1 MNKTL
6 KWILIGLA
14 IALGAFIIAL
24 PIFYMA
30 RHAASLADLG
40 RPMMP
45 FRASTNMP
53 IRVWPVIALP
63 FMGLFGAL
71 RVLLSAAVFG
81 FAVYGVVALVR
92 PKPARSGDA
101 ALQTPPVIPAAPAEG
116 RVCASCGKSL
126 HSEGEYCPYCGA
138 KQ

>member
-24 PIFYMA
+24 PIFYLA

-45 FRASTNMP
+45 FRTSTNMP
-53 IRVWPVIALP
+53 IR
-63 FMGLFGAL
+63 FC
-71 RVLLSAAVFG
+71 R
-81 FAVYGVVALVR
+81 
-92 PKPARSGDA
+92 
-101 ALQTPPVIPAAPAEG
+101 
-116 RVCASCGKSL
+116 
-126 HSEGEYCPYCGA
+126 
-138 KQ
+138 